1 MNKLKNSKV
10 ITLSGLAITIIVLTI
25 LATVGATVVITNVR
39 EAKDAKLDTEL
50 EMVQHAILEQYVK
63 FETTKDVVYLVG
75 NKLEKSE
82 VDQIAQELDITL
94 VKIPNTYENKDY
106 YKLDKASLKEI
117 GIQNTDDEYIVNY
130 ISGEVI
136 NITSKK
142 NDNKPLYT
150 KADNFK

>member
-1 MNKLKNSKV
+1 MNKLKNSKG

-25 LATVGATVVITNVR
+25 LATVGTTVGITNVR

-94 VKIPNTYENKDY
+94 VEIPDAYENKDY

>member
-1 MNKLKNSKV
+1 
-10 ITLSGLAITIIVLTI
+10 
-25 LATVGATVVITNVR
+25 
-39 EAKDAKLDTEL
+39 
-50 EMVQHAILEQYVK
+50 MVQHAILEQYVK

-94 VKIPNTYENKDY
+94 VEIPDTYENKDY

>member
-1 MNKLKNSKV
+1 MSKLKNSKR

-25 LATVGATVVITNVR
+25 LATVGTTVGITNVR

-94 VKIPNTYENKDY
+94 VEIPDTYENKDY

>member
-1 MNKLKNSKV
+1 MNKLKNSKG

-25 LATVGATVVITNVR
+25 LATVGATVGITNVR
-39 EAKDAKLDTEL
+39 EAKNAKLDTEL

-94 VKIPNTYENKDY
+94 VEIPDTYENKDY

>member
-1 MNKLKNSKV
+1 MNKLKNSKG

-25 LATVGATVVITNVR
+25 LATVGTTVGITNVR

-94 VKIPNTYENKDY
+94 VEIPDTYENKDY

-117 GIQNTDDEYIVNY
+117 GIQNTDDEYIVRR
-130 ISGEVI
+130 S
-136 NITSKK
+136 
-142 NDNKPLYT
+142 NKYY
-150 KADNFK
+150 FKEE

>member
-1 MNKLKNSKV
+1 MNKLKNSKG

-25 LATVGATVVITNVR
+25 LATVGATVGITNVR
-39 EAKDAKLDTEL
+39 EARDAKLDTEL

-94 VKIPNTYENKDY
+94 VEIPDTYENKDY

>member
-1 MNKLKNSKV
+1 MNKLKNSKG

-25 LATVGATVVITNVR
+25 LATVGTTVGITNIR

-94 VKIPNTYENKDY
+94 VEIPDTYENKDY

>member
-1 MNKLKNSKV
+1 MNKLKNSKG

-25 LATVGATVVITNVR
+25 LATVGATVGITNVR

-94 VKIPNTYENKDY
+94 VEIPDTYENKDY

>member
-1 MNKLKNSKV
+1 MNKLKNSKG

-25 LATVGATVVITNVR
+25 LATVGATVGITNVR

-94 VKIPNTYENKDY
+94 VEIPDTYENKDY

-130 ISGEVI
+130 ISGKVI

>member
-1 MNKLKNSKV
+1 MNKLKNSKG

-25 LATVGATVVITNVR
+25 LATVGATVGITNVR

-94 VKIPNTYENKDY
+94 VEIPDTYENKDY
-106 YKLDKASLKEI
+106 YKLDKASLKET

>member
-1 MNKLKNSKV
+1 MNKLKNSKG

-25 LATVGATVVITNVR
+25 LATVGTTVGITNVR

-94 VKIPNTYENKDY
+94 VEIPDTYENKDY

-117 GIQNTDDEYIVNY
+117 GIQNTDDEYIV
-130 ISGEVI
+130 IARRS
-136 NITSKK
+136 
-142 NDNKPLYT
+142 NKYY
-150 KADNFK
+150 FKEE

>member
-1 MNKLKNSKV
+1 MNKLKNSKG

-25 LATVGATVVITNVR
+25 LATVGTTVGITNVR

-94 VKIPNTYENKDY
+94 VEIPDTYENKDY

-142 NDNKPLYT
+142 NDSKPLYT

>member
-1 MNKLKNSKV
+1 MNKLKNSKG

-25 LATVGATVVITNVR
+25 LATVGTTVGITNVR
-39 EAKDAKLDTEL
+39 EAKDAKLDSEL

-94 VKIPNTYENKDY
+94 VEIPDTYENKDY

>member
-1 MNKLKNSKV
+1 MNKLKNSKG

-25 LATVGATVVITNVR
+25 LATVGTTVGITNVR

-94 VKIPNTYENKDY
+94 VEIPDTYENKDY

>member
-1 MNKLKNSKV
+1 MNKLKNSKG

-25 LATVGATVVITNVR
+25 LATVGATVGITNVR

-94 VKIPNTYENKDY
+94 VEIPDAYENKDY